1 MYEIEGYSHPPED
14 FKKQYQLVHDFLK
27 WFYNDIVLRL
37 LKNHFYITEREGSFG
52 KLFYY
57 RKPMWKYIER
67 NEIKKL
73 IDSEYIINVSKD
85 YTQMFLN
92 HKNSL
97 GVSPLRFVPKSTKI
111 RPIINLS
118 SHKYNKISINQ
129 QLKNIFSILKYEY
142 KKHNDVFDTSLL
154 GMSEIYKKYY
164 NFVKMFK
171 SNTKEL
177 YYVVLDMTCC
187 YDNINSV

>member
-92 HKNSL
+92 HK
-97 GVSPLRFVPKSTKI
+97 K
-111 RPIINLS
+111 
-118 SHKYNKISINQ
+118 
-129 QLKNIFSILKYEY
+129 
-142 KKHNDVFDTSLL
+142 
-154 GMSEIYKKYY
+154 
-164 NFVKMFK
+164 
-171 SNTKEL
+171 
-177 YYVVLDMTCC
+177 
-187 YDNINSV
+187 